1 MSIVA
6 KDNNVNKIQIILNV
20 LKKQID
26 EYAFNEENMKSMEN
40 SMRNRRIEKLT
51 MEAKRLSVQFE
62 KIRKEIRRYEKKYEK
77 ALKKKV
83 KHMKMQIQEDALKLD
98 VLRQRYNNL
107 DRNMTIQPLTMKGA
121 KRNLRNVE
129 NPLGITKQGKVHK
142 TKLKLRSG
150 PIKGKIKIKIKKNEK
165 LGRREMLFVNDENTQ
180 QTVTGLVTS
189 KERTRTL
196 NTRRECR
203 ITLERLTEEQTRRYI
218 GRKRLGQQ
226 ELKKKQIKYK
236 KKKKQISRESPKP
249 VGDRQSTEATP
260 KWHIKIPKSV
270 LEESQKV
277 DRNSKSNAFSSGKD
291 ST

>member
-1 MSIVA
+1 MSIVTN
-6 KDNNVNKIQIILNV
+6 DNNVNKIQIILNV

-26 EYAFNEENMKSMEN
+26 EYTFNEVNMKSLEN

-51 MEAKRLSVQFE
+51 MEAKRLSAQFE

-83 KHMKMQIQEDALKLD
+83 KHMKLQIQEDTLKLD
-98 VLRQRYNNL
+98 VLRKRYDDL
-107 DRNMTIQPLTMKGA
+107 DGNMTIQPLTMRGA
-121 KRNLRNVE
+121 RRKLRNVE
-129 NPLGITKQGKVHK
+129 NPLGITKQGRVH
-142 TKLKLRSG
+142 
-150 PIKGKIKIKIKKNEK
+150 KIKIKIKKNDK

-189 KERTRTL
+189 KERIRTL
-196 NTRRECR
+196 KTRECR
-203 ITLERLTEEQTRRYI
+203 IALERLTEEQTRRYI

-226 ELKKKQIKYK
+226 DLKKKQIKYK
-236 KKKKQISRESPKP
+236 KKKQISRESLKS
-249 VGDRQSTEATP
+249 VGDKQSTKATP
-260 KWHIKIPKSV
+260 NWHIKIPKSV

-277 DRNSKSNAFSSGKD
+277 DRNSKTNAVSSGKD